1 MGLNARLPP
10 ALTAALFLAAPGP
23 AQDFT
28 YPTEFFSEETIFAAR
43 VNFAALT
50 SQAIG
55 DTVTAL
61 IDLPALQRN
70 LSGERRAQTTQQFSQ
85 MTTLAQGFTAAP
97 QGLVMMG
104 VPHLSIFGFRAAA
117 DGSALPRAYAM
128 LPVPQGVDPAR
139 VQQGLSWLSAR
150 MPQTTVVS
158 QYVDDTR
165 TDEWLV
171 ASAMGAAMPPDTGW
185 SPARME
191 RFNEAAAA
199 LQGDEALFWTF
210 IPDFHLRD
218 AGLAALNAA
227 GSSGQQMS
235 ARDIALRAEARTLVD
250 TLGRARWIG
259 GTVRLGGNFLLTARA
274 ELSDP
279 AHVTQVQNAWNV
291 CTGIALEAARSQDA
305 ARARQNLPPMTY
317 PLEQVATAA
326 FAAFQPEYADTGIR
340 IDLTGAELRS
350 LIPMIAISVSES
362 IGEAVAGAAVAPFA
376 ALLGE

>member
-1 MGLNARLPP
+1 MRRVLAWAGLPVC
-10 ALTAALFLAAPGP
+10 LAAVPLST
-23 AQDFT
+23 ADDFT
-28 YPTEFFSEETIFAAR
+28 YPTEFFSEETVFAAR

-70 LSGERRAQTTQQFSQ
+70 LSDERRAQTTQQFSQ
-85 MTTLAQGFTAAP
+85 MTALAQGFTAAP

-104 VPHLSIFGFRAAA
+104 VPHLSIFGLRAAA
-117 DGSALPRAYAM
+117 GGGSALPRAYAM

-259 GTVRLGGNFLLTARA
+259 GTVRLGSNFLLTVRA

-362 IGEAVAGAAVAPFA
+362 IGEAVAGAAVAPFTA
-376 ALLGE
+376 FLGE